1 MRVID
6 DGSHIAM
13 SRSWRCALAAAV
25 LFPAVAIA
33 QALPLDS
40 QLPAWAAKP
49 WAAAATANR
58 IEAFGGVN
66 PFYQRGDFDGDGKSD
81 LAILVRE
88 KATGKIGILVL
99 HRVGKPVL
107 LGAGR
112 AFGNGG
118 DDFAWLDQWS
128 VDDGAADARRTD
140 DSSGSRR
147 PDGLFVAKE
156 GAASAVIRY
165 RNGKYF
171 WRQQGD

>member
-1 MRVID
+1 MKALSR
-6 DGSHIAM
+6 IA
-13 SRSWRCALAAAV
+13 ALALIPTLGAAQ
-25 LFPAVAIA
+25 P
-33 QALPLDS
+33 LPLQD

-49 WAAAATANR
+49 WAAASAANHV
-58 IEAFGGVN
+58 ELFAGLN
-66 PFYQRGDFDGDGKSD
+66 PFYQRGDFDGDGRAD
-81 LAILVRE
+81 LALLVRD

-128 VDDGAADARRTD
+128 VDDSAANPRRGNDASIKRRADA
-140 DSSGSRR
+140 
-147 PDGLFVAKE
+147 LWVAKE
-156 GAASAVIRY
+156 GSASALIAY
-165 RNGKYF
+165 RNGKYV